1 MYVAY
6 FLCDTCGHHWE
17 TYYGKIKLLELGDTC
32 DNCIDQLPYK
42 EDFRGYV
49 SEPHFF
55 EKAD

>member
-6 FLCDTCGHHWE
+6 FLCDTCGHRWK

-42 EDFRGYV
+42 GGFSGV
-49 SEPHFF
+49 CF
-55 EKAD
+55 